1 MRFAVAASLALLA
14 LIFAHAGFVAHAEEP
29 RSPDLPAGQVRPPD
43 PLPFNHDVHARA
55 FASLGVVCT
64 DCHAVGQAL
73 GTTSHLGETCH
84 ACHLQQVPGA
94 PRSAPRACETC
105 HADRSELRPLS
116 HDAAWMVTHGGEA
129 RASGASCKDCHAVS
143 ACLDCHDRRG
153 AMSTSPHPPG
163 FRAVHGLEARVDPAS
178 CGSCHANAS
187 CVACHAGGGIV
198 P

>member
-73 GTTSHLGETCH
+73 GTTSHLG
-84 ACHLQQVPGA
+84 
-94 PRSAPRACETC
+94 ETC

-187 CVACHAGGGIV
+187 CVACHTGGGIV